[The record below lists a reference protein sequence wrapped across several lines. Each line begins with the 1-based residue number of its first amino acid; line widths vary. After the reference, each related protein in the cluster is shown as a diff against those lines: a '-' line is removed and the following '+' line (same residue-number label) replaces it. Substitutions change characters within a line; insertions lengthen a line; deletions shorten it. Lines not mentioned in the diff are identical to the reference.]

1 MATNLENIETF
12 FNENQPT
19 KQKTSINT
27 SSMEVLSINDILKKA
42 HDLNIETDPLD
53 IKSVVK
59 NIFNIEIKEDKF
71 DKGVSGFLERIGA
84 MVYFCK

>member
-27 SSMEVLSINDILKKA
+27 PSMEVLSIS
-42 HDLNIETDPLD
+42 T
-53 IKSVVK
+53 
-59 NIFNIEIKEDKF
+59 
-71 DKGVSGFLERIGA
+71 
-84 MVYFCK
+84 

>member
-27 SSMEVLSINDILKKA
+27 PSMEVLSINDILKKA
-42 HDLNIETDPLD
+42 HDLNIETDQ
-53 IKSVVK
+53 
-59 NIFNIEIKEDKF
+59 
-71 DKGVSGFLERIGA
+71 
-84 MVYFCK
+84 